1 MSREGRRRGAP
12 GLRRRTRH
20 ARYFAGVPHAA
31 SSSLR
36 RQAGGRPPPRYR
48 PPFRVRPE
56 ESEGQ
61 PLYALGNGQWDIP
74 ALRRLLGEVLPQD
87 TASNDFEVEHDFP
100 AIGRRVMLL
109 NGRRSREAGFDSHL
123 TKPADPAALR
133 RLLASGSETP
143 ERGREGR

>member
-1 MSREGRRRGAP
+1 
-12 GLRRRTRH
+12 
-20 ARYFAGVPHAA
+20 
-31 SSSLR
+31 
-36 RQAGGRPPPRYR
+36 
-48 PPFRVRPE
+48 VRPE